1 MSSRALTIGLF
12 LSIALNL
19 FLVGL
24 LAGGWREYRDRSGA
38 AAVPAIPEAVPP
50 PAALEPVP
58 ATPAPV
64 PSAAPVV
71 VPPPPQAGGSGMA
84 VRSVPLPRQG
94 DPGPPP
100 VQADSPDM
108 PPLAKAA
115 APAGAFPERPPFRPP
130 ESGPGPYRPPMG
142 NSLIL
147 ASRDLPPRQ
156 RREFQALLRAES
168 EAVRMDLQLA
178 RQARADAWRGLSR
191 GDLTSEEARRILE
204 QARRREL
211 AARVRVEMAVAE
223 WAQRQPP
230 AVRTRIGDA
239 LAGEGASGPRRP
251 VRPWAPSADPQE
263 GPPPPPAAAE
273 ERN

>member
-58 ATPAPV
+58 AAPAPV
-64 PSAAPVV
+64 PAAAPGPL
-71 VPPPPQAGGSGMA
+71 PPPPQGGSGIA
-84 VRSVPLPRQG
+84 ARSAPLPRQG
-94 DPGPPP
+94 ESEPPPAQAGSPDGPPP
-100 VQADSPDM
+100 VR
-108 PPLAKAA
+108 AA
-115 APAGAFPERPPFRPP
+115 TPAGAFPERPPFRPP

-191 GDLTSEEARRILE
+191 GELTSEEARRILE

-211 AARVRVEMAVAE
+211 AARVRVETAVAE

-263 GPPPPPAAAE
+263 GPPPAPAAAE